1 MLFHR
6 LFFFFVFLISLC
18 CCQRYTLA
26 DPFPVLPELQTY
38 YSIGQAGSRYLS
50 VAAGISIFL
59 NSVEEQGADQYLQLL
74 KVHVP
79 QSASGVTTKLGKRE
93 MYSDGE
99 GVEIGLQNRWELDN
113 GIRTASLSFRH
124 IEWHEEKIDDESEV
138 VSADIIH
145 MAWSAGKPI
154 LVAFVGFDLV
164 DLRFTEKNELEVQ
177 FLIGIQLAL

>member
-1 MLFHR
+1 M
-6 LFFFFVFLISLC
+6 ISLC

-38 YSIGQAGSRYLS
+38 YSIGQAGSRYFS

-59 NSVEEQGADQYLQLL
+59 TSVEEQGADQYLQLL

-79 QSASGVTTKLGKRE
+79 QKPSGVRTKLGQRE

-113 GIRTASLSFRH
+113 GIRTATLSFRH
-124 IEWHEEKIDDESEV
+124 IEWNEENGEDEPEV
-138 VSADIIH
+138 VSTDILH
-145 MAWSAGKPI
+145 MAWSTGKPI
-154 LVAFVGFDLV
+154 LVAFVGIDLV
-164 DLRFTEKNELEVQ
+164 EIRFAEKNELEVQ